1 VTTELLFLLDQ
12 LAQATLDSDN
22 HLASSQTGMPI
33 ARRRQRQRL
42 LVVMDGDSCSLSGGT

>member
-33 ARRRQRQRL
+33 ARRRQRL